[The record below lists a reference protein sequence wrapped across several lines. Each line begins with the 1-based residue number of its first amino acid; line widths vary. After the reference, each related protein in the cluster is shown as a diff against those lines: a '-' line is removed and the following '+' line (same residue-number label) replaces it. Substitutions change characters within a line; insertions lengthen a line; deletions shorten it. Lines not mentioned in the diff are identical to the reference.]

1 MNNLTVSVC
10 VCARFEP
17 TPLEEVILLLAESNR
32 WQVARWAVRNPAH
45 TDTHK
50 YQESHSPGFMSHP
63 SLSPQTLPV
72 YPTCLLGHTNSSLP
86 LSFHFLVLL
95 FAPITIF
102 NCIYSTVLTHTHP
115 YSDIYSTHVFISS
128 IQKLNSVFLHE
139 AEVLHLS
146 YRSPLYQRT
155 RCLTYNKGSR

>member
-63 SLSPQTLPV
+63 SL
-72 YPTCLLGHTNSSLP
+72 NSSLR

-115 YSDIYSTHVFISS
+115 YSDMNSTHVFISS
-128 IQKLNSVFLHE
+128 IQKLNSV
-139 AEVLHLS
+139 VLHLS
-146 YRSPLYQRT
+146 YRSLLYQRT